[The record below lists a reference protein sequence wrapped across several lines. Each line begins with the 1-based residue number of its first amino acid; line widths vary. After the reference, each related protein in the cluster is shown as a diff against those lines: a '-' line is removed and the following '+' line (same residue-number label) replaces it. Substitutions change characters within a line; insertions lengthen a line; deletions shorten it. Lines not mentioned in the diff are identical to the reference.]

1 MVFIFNPYFFPL
13 FVQVIV
19 LWNCEKPLPAK
30 HRWPATSV
38 PVTVIEGE
46 SKVKTLG
53 VYLSYYASCPYFLFS
68 PILLGR
74 ITKAQPG
81 LHEWILLVGIS
92 ADGTSEFLTSIAFG
106 SFLIYCLLHALWY
119 LLCFQHLLI

>member
-13 FVQVIV
+13 VVQVIV

-53 VYLSYYASCPYFLFS
+53 VYLSYYASCPHLVLFHKS
-68 PILLGR
+68 
-74 ITKAQPG
+74 
-81 LHEWILLVGIS
+81 S
-92 ADGTSEFLTSIAFG
+92 
-106 SFLIYCLLHALWY
+106 
-119 LLCFQHLLI
+119 